1 LPWPGR
7 LLPVQASPLPVIGGP
22 YEFPHWLVDASQ
34 VVGAAGT
41 VVAIGLAALALFRAE
56 TVAARE
62 RRIAHELEVL
72 RDMAELMFEQVG
84 PSEARKL
91 GAMLL
96 MLRDWRDFPLT
107 RTALGVEPIS
117 VKARR
122 EFYRRYPDAPPLD
135 DDSPMSTAMGR
146 LKLVR
151 KDRTSMDEWSAAV
164 ARRVHLEG
172 PIGATRYVLRG
183 WRIWGDKAHRRW
195 ATTRPSTRPAASD
208 ERADDEQL
216 PPTG

>member
-1 LPWPGR
+1 
-7 LLPVQASPLPVIGGP
+7 VQASPLPVIGGP
-22 YEFPHWLVDASQ
+22 YEFPHWIVDTSQ

-41 VVAIGLAALALFRAE
+41 VVAIVLATLALFRAE

-72 RDMAELMFEQVG
+72 RGMAELVFGHVG
-84 PSEARKL
+84 PAEARKL
-91 GAMLL
+91 AAMLL

-117 VKARR
+117 LKARQ
-122 EFYRRYPDAPPLD
+122 EFRRRYPDAPPLD
-135 DDSPMSTAMGR
+135 DDAPMSTVMGR

-151 KDRTSMDEWSAAV
+151 RDTTCTDEWSAAV
-164 ARRVHLEG
+164 ARRVRLEG

-195 ATTRPSTRPAASD
+195 ATSGPRTRPAVSD
-208 ERADDEQL
+208 ELADDEDS
-216 PPTG
+216 PGERPTVADP